1 MTSLRKAGP
10 NERRCIVRQALGYYR
25 TLVVGGI
32 YTIDKLSTN
41 LSLESSFIKGL
52 KHCVASHPILSACI
66 VGEETETPEFARP
79 AFLDLNDH
87 IDILATQQSPDIL
100 DEKDLI
106 KLVLA
111 QSNDH
116 VFTGCDRIPPWKIT
130 VLPLLPGEQHNTSRY
145 LILFGYYHSHGDG
158 KSGLAFHKTLLSG
171 LKQAHSVN
179 CAYDDVPIVE
189 SPSTPLLPTLEM
201 AGRLSI
207 SWSYLLSPLLGAYL
221 PSFVANPLGI
231 RASATP
237 EADDQWAGN
246 KTFFDVEGYRT
257 CVEVISVGHDHV
269 QRILQACREHNAK
282 FTGLLHQIIVQA
294 LCTELPAGKAGCFVS
309 QTAVDLRSHLNG
321 INDDDMALCP
331 TAYYELFPRT
341 LENDTSKGQSHI
353 SDSLWD
359 AARSTTQNLAERAST
374 LNDQPVGLLA
384 YLRNMYP
391 WTKGQ
396 VGKRRECSYE
406 VSNIMSFKPGPL
418 APDERWDIES
428 MIFSQPANVSSG
440 CLNINVVSRHQGDLT
455 VVVSWQAGALDV
467 QDEQTFAENVGNHI
481 ATMLKSFSPS

>member
-1 MTSLRKAGP
+1 
-10 NERRCIVRQALGYYR
+10 LGYYH

-32 YTIDKLSTN
+32 YTLDKPTTG
-41 LSLESSFIKGL
+41 LSLESSLIKAL

-66 VGEETETPEFARP
+66 VGEQTETPEFARP
-79 AFLDLNDH
+79 AFLYLNDH
-87 IDILATQQSPDIL
+87 IDILATQQSPDL
-100 DEKDLI
+100 SGEKRLI
-106 KLVLA
+106 KLILG
-111 QSNDH
+111 QTNNH
-116 VFTGCDRIPPWKIT
+116 VFTNCDKTPPWKIT
-130 VLPLLPGEQHNTSRY
+130 VVPLPATEQRETSRF

-171 LKQAHSVN
+171 LKQAHCVD
-179 CAYDDVPIVE
+179 CVYDDVPKVG

-221 PSFVANPLGI
+221 PAFVANPLGI

-237 EADDQWAGN
+237 EAEDQWTGN
-246 KTFFDVEGYRT
+246 KTFFDLDGYKT
-257 CVEVISVGHDHV
+257 CLEVISIEHSHV
-269 QRILQACREHNAK
+269 QKILQACRKHNVK
-282 FTGLLHQIIVQA
+282 FTGLLHQVIVQA
-294 LCTELPAGKAGCFVS
+294 LSKEMPSEKAGCFVS
-309 QTAVDLRSHLNG
+309 QTAVDLRSHLSG

-331 TAYYELFPRT
+331 TAYYELFART
-341 LENDTSKGQSHI
+341 AEDDISKGPGSL
-353 SDSLWD
+353 SDALWD
-359 AARSTTQNLAERAST
+359 AARSTTQSLAQCANT

-396 VGKRRECSYE
+396 IGKRRECSYE
-406 VSNIMSFKPGPL
+406 VSNIMSFNPGPFV
-418 APDERWDIES
+418 PEERWNIES

-440 CLNINVVSRHQGDLT
+440 CLNFNVVSRHQGDLT
-455 VVVSWQAGALDV
+455 LVISWQAGALDV

-481 ATMLKSFSPS
+481 ASILNMSGQS